1 MNNQTAI
8 DRFWN
13 TYLAMLPSDAQ
24 PAPPPE
30 PWIFGDSPRLA
41 DELATLIMAGTKT
54 ATCAALWEYEADG
67 EPVPQPGQ
75 LGILQDSAGRPLAV
89 VQTVEVE
96 IKPYDQVDAVFAYEE
111 GEGDRSLAYWREAHR
126 RFFTRTLAV
135 IGREFDETMPLV
147 CERFQVLYR
156 RPADAGAEPGP
167 L

>member
-8 DRFWN
+8 ERFWQS
-13 TYLAMLPSDAQ
+13 YLATLPPDAE
-24 PAPPPE
+24 PTPSPE

-41 DELATLIMAGTKT
+41 DELAALIMAGTKT
-54 ATCAALWEYEADG
+54 ATCAALWEYQADG

-75 LGILQDSAGRPLAV
+75 LGILQDGAGQPLAV

-96 IKPYDQVDAVFAYEE
+96 IKPYDEVDAAFAYEE
-111 GEGDRSLAYWREAHR
+111 GEGDRSLAYWRDAHR

-147 CERFQVLYR
+147 CERFRVLYR
-156 RPADAGAEPGP
+156 RPNASDQRP
-167 L
+167 